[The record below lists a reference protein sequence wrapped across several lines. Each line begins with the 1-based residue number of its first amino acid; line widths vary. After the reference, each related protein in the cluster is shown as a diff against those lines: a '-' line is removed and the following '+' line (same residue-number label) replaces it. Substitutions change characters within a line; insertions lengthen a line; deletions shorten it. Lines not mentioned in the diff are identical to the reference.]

1 MINVHEIFVF
11 VAYVPM
17 FTGRIM
23 IFVAEK
29 LPSFPSDIHLG
40 HPAERRSDWR
50 LRPSVDTGTPTGA
63 SHRVF
68 FSGGTND
75 SEAFTEIGKLDT
87 KKIWLYGML

>member
-1 MINVHEIFVF
+1 
-11 VAYVPM
+11 M

-23 IFVAEK
+23 IFVAEQ

-68 FSGGTND
+68 FSGGAND
-75 SEAFTEIGKLDT
+75 SELGFHRNWEVRH
-87 KKIWLYGML
+87 